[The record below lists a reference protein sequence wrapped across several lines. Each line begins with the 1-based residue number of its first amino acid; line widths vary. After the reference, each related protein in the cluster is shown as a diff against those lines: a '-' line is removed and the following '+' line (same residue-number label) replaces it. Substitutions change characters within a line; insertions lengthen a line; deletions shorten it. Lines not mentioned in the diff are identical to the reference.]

1 MTAHRI
7 VATGTFDILHP
18 GHLFYLEESK
28 KVGDELFVIVARDAN
43 VKHKP
48 RPIIPEDQRLAMV
61 AALKPVDHAM
71 LGDPTD
77 MFLPIEKIRPDIIT
91 IGFNQM
97 FDPETLSRQLA
108 ERGLTPAIVR
118 IGKFPGDDLCSS
130 RLVVQRI
137 ITRRGNDHPHQG
149 ETGRES

>member
-1 MTAHRI
+1 MSVRRI
-7 VATGTFDILHP
+7 VATGTFDLLHP

-28 KVGDELFVIVARDAN
+28 KLGDELFVIVARDAN

-48 RPIIPEDQRLAMV
+48 HPIIPEDQRLAMV

-71 LGDPTD
+71 LGDLTD
-77 MFLPIEKIRPDIIT
+77 MFLPIEKIHPDVIT

-97 FDPETLSRQLA
+97 FDPETLSSQLA
-108 ERGLTPAIVR
+108 KRNLTPAIMR

-130 RLVVQRI
+130 RQVIQRI
-137 ITRRGNDHPHQG
+137 ITKRGNDHRSLD
-149 ETGRES
+149 EKER

>member
-1 MTAHRI
+1 VRAAVNDTVGLQMLRPD
-7 VATGTFDILHP
+7 VVLDD
-18 GHLFYLEESK
+18 HLICRC
-28 KVGDELFVIVARDAN
+28 VDAAEIERR
-43 VKHKP
+43 VEAGG
-48 RPIIPEDQRLAMV
+48 PEDQRLAMV

-97 FDPETLSRQLA
+97 FDPGTLSRQLA

-137 ITRRGNDHPHQG
+137 ITRRGTDHHHPG

>member
-1 MTAHRI
+1 MTAYRI

-28 KVGDELFVIVARDAN
+28 KLGDELFVIVARDAN

-108 ERGLTPAIVR
+108 ERDLTPAIVR
-118 IGKFPGDDLCSS
+118 IGKFSGDDLCSS

-137 ITRRGNDHPHQG
+137 VTRRGTDHHYQG

>member
-1 MTAHRI
+1 MSAHRI
-7 VATGTFDILHP
+7 VATGTFDLLHP

-28 KVGDELFVIVARDAN
+28 KLGEELFVIVAREAN

-48 RPIIPEDQRLAMV
+48 HPIIPEDQRLAMV

-97 FDPETLSRQLA
+97 FDPGILSRQLA

-137 ITRRGNDHPHQG
+137 ITRRGTDQPSQ
-149 ETGRES
+149 

>member
-7 VATGTFDILHP
+7 VATGTFDTLHP

-28 KVGDELFVIVARDAN
+28 KLGDELFVIVARDAN

-108 ERGLTPAIVR
+108 ERGLIPAIVR

-137 ITRRGNDHPHQG
+137 ITRRGNEHHDQG
-149 ETGRES
+149 KTVRES